1 MADGKLTIIDNTR
14 VLAASRTGVKVEAQ
28 IHNASEVLPTKY
40 IERFTTKGAPTTCSD
55 TIYLR
60 IGKHPVGY
68 KNRYP
73 DGSVII
79 GSPD

>member
-1 MADGKLTIIDNTR
+1 MIDNISDGI
-14 VLAASRTGVKVEAQ
+14 LSF
-28 IHNASEVLPTKY
+28 
-40 IERFTTKGAPTTCSD
+40 ERFTNKKGAPTTWGD
-55 TIYLR
+55 AIDLR
-60 IGKHPVGY
+60 IGKQSAGY